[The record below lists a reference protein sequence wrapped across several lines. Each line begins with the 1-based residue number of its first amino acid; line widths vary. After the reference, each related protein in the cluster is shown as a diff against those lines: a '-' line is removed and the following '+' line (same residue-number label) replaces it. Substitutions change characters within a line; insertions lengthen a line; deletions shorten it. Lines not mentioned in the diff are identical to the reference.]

1 MGFSLRSICS
11 PNGERK
17 WAYRPLARFLRRPET
32 YRILGD
38 AVAETVHRVMA
49 SVFDGDPGPIYD
61 IINDPEADEFVR
73 RGVIGALVIL
83 VLRGEL
89 DRDEVAKFLQSSF
102 TDLQPQGP
110 CAVWIGWQGAVAA
123 LGLTELR
130 PLVRKASSVISST
143 KVTWISKSSRPT
155 SNGPAPATA
164 GDAAAL
170 AS

>member
-1 MGFSLRSICS
+1 MEVLDRLGSGEGMPIEVIRAATADRAAVAPLLLDAIDRCEPKGEIEK
-11 PNGERK
+11 NGIFIAFHLLAQWREK
-17 WAYRPLARFLRRPET
+17 SAYRPLARFLRRPET

-110 CAVWIGWQGAVAA
+110 CAVWIG
-123 LGLTELR
+123 
-130 PLVRKASSVISST
+130 
-143 KVTWISKSSRPT
+143 
-155 SNGPAPATA
+155 
-164 GDAAAL
+164 
-170 AS
+170 